1 MSKDKVNLTIW
12 FSHFYLS
19 GEKYLCLYSA
29 LPSNHIFHNL
39 VIVFM
44 KIYTKKN
51 LCCMYLFPILIL
63 NIRDNRRRHIMTI
76 IVVEEDIKELF
87 ILGTTRELIGRNRSM
102 HYILHYISN
111 IIFQLITRHFFHV
124 GPLLSDRHK
133 SHCIT
138 AAHSRADEDEQSSS
152 AAAGWSS
159 SQLRAHSSLSCL
171 GRFYFRFETVNI
183 ISISRAEQ
191 MRKAKPLQCM
201 SK

>member
-1 MSKDKVNLTIW
+1 
-12 FSHFYLS
+12 
-19 GEKYLCLYSA
+19 
-29 LPSNHIFHNL
+29 
-39 VIVFM
+39 M
-44 KIYTKKN
+44 KT
-51 LCCMYLFPILIL
+51 
-63 NIRDNRRRHIMTI
+63 DT
-76 IVVEEDIKELF
+76 
-87 ILGTTRELIGRNRSM
+87 
-102 HYILHYISN
+102 SN
-111 IIFQLITRHFFHV
+111 IIFQLIKRHFFHV

-191 MRKAKPLQCM
+191 MRKATTMYVKIKNSM
-201 SK
+201 TGEEGMVSTSKLTTITQVKEKFFKK

>member
-1 MSKDKVNLTIW
+1 MLVWLVYSFCQNWRITSNMTQPVHCIAGIDIIYQY
-12 FSHFYLS
+12 SHLGYFYIFENSWKWMNEFRVGKAILS
-19 GEKYLCLYSA
+19 LE
-29 LPSNHIFHNL
+29 P
-39 VIVFM
+39 
-44 KIYTKKN
+44 
-51 LCCMYLFPILIL
+51 
-63 NIRDNRRRHIMTI
+63 
-76 IVVEEDIKELF
+76 
-87 ILGTTRELIGRNRSM
+87 
-102 HYILHYISN
+102 SN

-191 MRKAKPLQCM
+191 MRKAKPPQCT

>member
-1 MSKDKVNLTIW
+1 MMSFGPVHSAVEWIVIKKV
-12 FSHFYLS
+12 LS
-19 GEKYLCLYSA
+19 
-29 LPSNHIFHNL
+29 
-39 VIVFM
+39 
-44 KIYTKKN
+44 
-51 LCCMYLFPILIL
+51 
-63 NIRDNRRRHIMTI
+63 
-76 IVVEEDIKELF
+76 
-87 ILGTTRELIGRNRSM
+87 
-102 HYILHYISN
+102 SN

-138 AAHSRADEDEQSSS
+138 AAHYRADEDEQSSS

-191 MRKAKPLQCM
+191 MRKAKPMQCM